1 MKKKFLIALLTVTM
15 FACALMT
22 GCGSGNEVAEPKND
36 KEVVTEESNNVESSE
51 DEQMKA
57 TSEIEEETIVD
68 ETIEEEKTISLLT
81 ALQTLDKTNGAY
93 IYTAKMLKS
102 DDNRIDENTLLH
114 VFKLDIMNST
124 ATKMLANDASTIRL
138 KDISEMLSSM
148 TEDNANIFDAGF
160 LPIYN
165 RSNEGELET
174 MATALLT
181 FDYDSMLGEELI
193 TYFGNKIEY
202 VEISGVKY
210 VMFTTDTVEE
220 ETEYSYYTLI
230 NMSDFAEN
238 TELQLPDM
246 PDDDPNAGC
255 MNGLPSNYG
264 GLTDCDPSVESD
276 DIRTTYTTNDMILVE

>member
-1 MKKKFLIALLTVTM
+1 MRKKFLIALLTVTM
-15 FACALMT
+15 FTCALMT
-22 GCGSGNEVAEPKND
+22 GCGSENEVVEPKND
-36 KEVVTEESNNVESSE
+36 KEVVTEESNNAELSE
-51 DEQMKA
+51 VEQMEES
-57 TSEIEEETIVD
+57 SEIEESIVD
-68 ETIEEEKTISLLT
+68 ETIEPENTISLAT
-81 ALQTLDKTNGAY
+81 ALQILDKTNGAY

-114 VFKLDIMNST
+114 VFKLDITNSK
-124 ATKMLANDASTIRL
+124 ATKMLTNDASIIRL

-148 TEDNANIFDAGF
+148 TEDNANIFDAGL

-174 MATALLT
+174 MASALLT
-181 FDYDSMLGEELI
+181 FDYDSMSGEELI

-255 MNGLPSNYG
+255 INGLPSNYG

>member
-15 FACALMT
+15 FTCALMA
-22 GCGSGNEVAEPKND
+22 GCGSENEVVEPKDD
-36 KEVVTEESNNVESSE
+36 KEVVTEESNNVELSE
-51 DEQMKA
+51 EEQMEVA
-57 TSEIEEETIVD
+57 SEIEEETIVD
-68 ETIEEEKTISLLT
+68 ETIEAEKTISLLT

-114 VFKLDIMNST
+114 VFKLDITNST
-124 ATKMLANDASTIRL
+124 ATKMLTNDASAIRL

-148 TEDNANIFDAGF
+148 TEDNTNIFDAGL

-174 MATALLT
+174 MASALLV
-181 FDYDSMLGEELI
+181 FDYDSMSGELI

-238 TELQLPDM
+238 AELQLPDM

-255 MNGLPSNYG
+255 INGLPSNYG